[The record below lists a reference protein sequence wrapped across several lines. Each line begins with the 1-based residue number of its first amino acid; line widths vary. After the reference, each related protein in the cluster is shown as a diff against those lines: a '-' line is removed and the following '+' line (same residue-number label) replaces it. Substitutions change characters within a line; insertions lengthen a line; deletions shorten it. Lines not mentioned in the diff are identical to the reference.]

1 VSYCVR
7 VSRCCAGD
15 ADVVVLLNAWS
26 GWLGEA
32 PALETLLRSVR
43 DMLRSELVQQGPT
56 QDDSLAGGEGVLA
69 RLTPLL
75 VLKVGAIF
83 LAGAKLTRART
94 HTRSVPLNICV
105 RACDCVCERER
116 LFMCVCVFKYVYA
129 VHISV
134 SVFVCAH
141 VCVLWVVCVYV
152 CARERICM
160 CVHVFECVCTCV

>member
-1 VSYCVR
+1 MHYLVLSENSHFLVFIVSFCVR

-43 DMLRSELVQQGPT
+43 DMLREELVQQGPT
-56 QDDSLAGGEGVLA
+56 QDDSLTGGEGVLA

-83 LAGAKLTRART
+83 LSGTKLTRIRT

-105 RACDCVCERER
+105 RACDCVCVIE
-116 LFMCVCVFKYVYA
+116 FVCVFAY
-129 VHISV
+129 
-134 SVFVCAH
+134 
-141 VCVLWVVCVYV
+141 LNM
-152 CARERICM
+152 CM
-160 CVHVFECVCTCV
+160 RYIFL